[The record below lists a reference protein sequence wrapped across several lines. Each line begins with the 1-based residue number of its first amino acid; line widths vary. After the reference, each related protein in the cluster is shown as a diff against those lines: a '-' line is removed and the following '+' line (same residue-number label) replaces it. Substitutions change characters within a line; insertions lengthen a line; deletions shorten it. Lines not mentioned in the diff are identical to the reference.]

1 MGPIFVKVCPASVA
15 TEATRGTIV
24 SLNLGG
30 HTFFVAVVWLSS
42 WLGSQGSQE
51 EVVEG
56 PPYDNYILLGDVS
69 GDPTRRG

>member
-15 TEATRGTIV
+15 TEATWGTIV

-51 EVVEG
+51 G